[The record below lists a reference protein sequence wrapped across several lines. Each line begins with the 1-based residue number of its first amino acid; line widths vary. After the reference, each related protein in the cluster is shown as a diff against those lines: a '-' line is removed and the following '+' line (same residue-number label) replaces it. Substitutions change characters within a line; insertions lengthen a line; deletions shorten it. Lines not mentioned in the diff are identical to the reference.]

1 MDLKSRYR
9 GSILGMASGDAMGSA
24 FEFISRDEVPEI
36 IEDMAGGGCFDWK
49 PGQWT
54 DDTAMA
60 VCLGASLINC
70 RGFDLKDQIE
80 RYCQWY
86 QNSFDIRTALG
97 LEKDGNGSGSII
109 PCRDI
114 GNTTRE
120 ALDNYL
126 YSGDPESGSSDP
138 MTSGN
143 GSIMRLAPVPLFYRK
158 DPAMAVEFGGRS
170 SLTTHGSAECIDAC
184 RLLSAV
190 IVKALKGLSKKDI
203 LAVDPSI
210 FSSPKI
216 AMTAKGG
223 YQIKTMDQ
231 IKGSGYVAES
241 LEAALWCFYTTDT
254 FETAIIQAIRLGD
267 DTDTTAAITGQ
278 IAGAYYGAGSIPQKW
293 LSKLWF
299 TAELEYLADQLM
311 GEGKGEGMHQ

>member
-1 MDLKSRYR
+1 MDLKLRYR
-9 GSILGMASGDAMGSA
+9 GSILGMAAGDAMGA
-24 FEFISRDEVPEI
+24 AYEFLSKDEIPEI

-70 RGFDLKDQIE
+70 RAFDLKDQIE
-80 RYCQWY
+80 RYCLWY
-86 QNSFDIRTALG
+86 KDRFDIVHQLG
-97 LEKDGNGSGSII
+97 LNRDTKRPEKNSII
-109 PCRDI
+109 LCRDI
-114 GNTTRE
+114 GNTTRD

-126 YSGDPESGSSDP
+126 YSGNPESGSTDP
-138 MTSGN
+138 MSSGN

-158 DPAMAVEFGGRS
+158 NPQLAVKFGGES

-184 RLLSAV
+184 RLLSSL

-203 LAVDPSI
+203 LAIDPSI

-223 YQIKTMDQ
+223 YQIKTIHQ

-241 LEAALWCFYTTDT
+241 LEAALWCFYSTDT
-254 FETAIIQAIRLGD
+254 FEKAIIAAVRLGD
-267 DTDTTAAITGQ
+267 DTDTTAAVTGQ
-278 IAGAYYGAGSIPQKW
+278 IAGAFYGAGSIPRKW
-293 LSKLWF
+293 LDKLWLK
-299 TAELEYLADQLM
+299 ADLEYLADKLM
-311 GEGKGEGMHQ
+311 ELGEG